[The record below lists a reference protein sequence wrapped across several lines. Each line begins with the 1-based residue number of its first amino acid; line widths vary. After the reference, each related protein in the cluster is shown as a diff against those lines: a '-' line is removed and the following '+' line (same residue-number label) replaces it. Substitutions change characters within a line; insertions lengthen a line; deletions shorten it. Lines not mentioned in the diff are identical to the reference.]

1 MFDEVVRRC
10 MAVGLVKG
18 EGFAVDASLIAAD
31 ASHQHS
37 VQVGEQVDWTNPIL
51 SNRTVREYL
60 EALDDEVLAGTVPRK
75 TFLSDPQSRWTAATG
90 GVSLLRLLDDYRST
104 SPTASS

>member
-18 EGFAVDASLIAAD
+18 EGFAVDASLIVAD

-37 VQVGEQVDWTNPIL
+37 EQVDWTNPIL